1 MNSRDDL
8 LKLALPTRDLE
19 ELRCSELRQKD
30 PKTMIEKMIVE
41 GWTEFDQSANL
52 SDLLKGAWNLRR
64 KSFPDFIHFA
74 VPGGRHYDGKYFS
87 NAGRFLNVSIT
98 GMACALQCDHCQGT
112 MLNGMIPAPTP
123 EILQELGTTLRKKG
137 VTGLLITGGC
147 NHEGQV
153 PLKPFLA
160 VIAYLKSLDFTIH
173 VHTGLAD
180 KETAVGLKRAEVD
193 KVFLDM
199 IGDSA
204 TIRKVYHLDRKPNA
218 YINALEILLAENLDV
233 VPHVVLGLNYGKIM
247 GEENIIQTLSDYPLE
262 TLVLVALRSV
272 PGTPMGGVSGPDPA
286 EIVRITAQTRLLNP
300 SLKLS
305 FGCARPYTQKA
316 WLERGLIAAGINT
329 LAFPLDETIDF
340 ALAHGLEPVMSEM
353 CCGGL

>member
-1 MNSRDDL
+1 
-8 LKLALPTRDLE
+8 
-19 ELRCSELRQKD
+19 
-30 PKTMIEKMIVE
+30 MIEKTINE
-41 GWTEFDQSANL
+41 GWPEFDQSENL
-52 SDLLKGAWNLRR
+52 SSLLKEAWNLRR
-64 KSFPDFIHFA
+64 KVFPDWIHFA
-74 VPGGRHYDGKYFS
+74 VPGGRHYEGKYFS
-87 NAGRFLNVSIT
+87 NSGRFLNVSIT
-98 GMACALQCDHCQGT
+98 GMSCALQCDHCQGT
-112 MLNGMIPAPTP
+112 MLKGMIPAPTP
-123 EILQELGTTLRKKG
+123 EKLQELGTTLRKKG

-153 PLKPFLA
+153 PLKPYLA
-160 VIAYLKSLDFTIH
+160 ALAYLKSLSFTIH

-180 KETAVGLKRAEVD
+180 KETAVGLKQAGVD

-199 IGDSA
+199 IGDAA
-204 TIRKVYHLDRKPNA
+204 TIRRVYHLDRKPSDF
-218 YINALEILLAENLDV
+218 IETLEILLAEGLDV

-247 GEENIIQTLSDYPLE
+247 EEEKLIQTLTDYPLE
-262 TLVLVALRSV
+262 TLVLVALRAV
-272 PGTPMGGVSGPDPA
+272 PGTPMGGVSGLDPA

-340 ALAHGLEPVMSEM
+340 ALAHGLKPVMSEM

>member
-8 LKLALPTRDLE
+8 FW
-19 ELRCSELRQKD
+19 SES
-30 PKTMIEKMIVE
+30 
-41 GWTEFDQSANL
+41 DQNANL
-52 SDLLKGAWNLRR
+52 SDLLKEAWNLRR
-64 KSFPDFIHFA
+64 KTFPDLIHFA

-87 NAGRFLNVSIT
+87 NSGRFLNVSIT
-98 GMACALQCDHCQGT
+98 GMSCALQCDHCQGI
-112 MLNGMIPAPTP
+112 MLNGMIPALNP
-123 EILQELGTTLRKKG
+123 EKLQELGITLQKKG

-147 NHEGQV
+147 DREGQV
-153 PLKPFLA
+153 PLKPFLT
-160 VIAYLKSLDFTIH
+160 VVTYLKSLDFTIH

-180 KETAVGLKRAEVD
+180 KETAVGLKRAGVD

-199 IGDSA
+199 IGDA
-204 TIRKVYHLDRKPNA
+204 DTIRRVYHLDRKPSA
-218 YINALEILLAENLDV
+218 FINALETLLAEDLDV

-247 GEENIIQTLSDYPLE
+247 GEENLIQTLSDYPLE
-262 TLVLVALRSV
+262 TLVLVALRAV
-272 PGTPMGGVSGPDPA
+272 PGSPMGGVRGPDPA

-305 FGCARPYTQKA
+305 FGCARPCTQKA

-329 LAFPLDETIDF
+329 LAFPLDETIDL
-340 ALAHGLEPVMSEM
+340 ALAWGLKPVMSEM

>member
-1 MNSRDDL
+1 
-8 LKLALPTRDLE
+8 
-19 ELRCSELRQKD
+19 
-30 PKTMIEKMIVE
+30 MIEKTINE
-41 GWTEFDQSANL
+41 GWTEFDQSSNL
-52 SDLLKGAWNLRR
+52 PNLLKEAWNLRR
-64 KSFPDFIHFA
+64 KAFPDFIRFA
-74 VPGGRHYDGKYFS
+74 VPGGRHYDGKNFCNS
-87 NAGRFLNVSIT
+87 GQFLNVSIT
-98 GMACALQCDHCQGT
+98 GMSCALLCDHCQGK
-112 MLNGMIPAPTP
+112 MLKGMIPAPTP
-123 EILQELGTTLRKKG
+123 EILQELGTKLREKG

-153 PLKPFLA
+153 PLKPFLS
-160 VIAYLKSLDFTIH
+160 VITYLKSLNFTIH

-180 KETAVGLKRAEVD
+180 KETAVGLKRAGVD

-199 IGDSA
+199 MGDAA
-204 TIRKVYHLDRKPNA
+204 TIRRVYHLDRNPSA

-247 GEENIIQTLSDYPLE
+247 GEENLIQTLSDYPLE
-262 TLVLVALRSV
+262 TLVLVALRAV
-272 PGTPMGGVSGPDPA
+272 PGTPMGGASGPDPA

-340 ALAHGLEPVMSEM
+340 ALACGLEPIMNEM